1 MKGLIVAVNETIEI
15 LLLLVDVFIIPQ
27 STPITREKQK
37 KSQEKEAELK
47 KVFLTVFFFFFQIYK
62 AWGVYCNPAQSD
74 KSDTSA
80 NEFEKRLVRKYTI
93 VRASRMQIIII

>member
-37 KSQEKEAELK
+37 KSQEKEAELE
-47 KVFLTVFFFFFQIYK
+47 KVFLTVFFFQIYK